1 MFFQHNG
8 VISLNSQLLQG
19 YCSWNTT
26 ITRVFYCGSSIAVE
40 GGRLIWLVGMS
51 SIEQVDAIVVGAGV
65 VGLAIAARISQHF
78 SNVLVVDKNA
88 SFGEE
93 TSSRNSEVIHAGIY
107 YPENSLKAALCVSGK
122 EMLYQYCEKR
132 HVPFLRTGKLIVA
145 QNPDEEAYLQQTNKK
160 AFANGVDDLQ
170 WVSQQQ
176 LRRSNPE
183 LSATAALL
191 SPSTGIV
198 DAHSYMLSLLTDIE
212 KNGGEFVAK
221 TAVVEACAVGDGFH
235 VTLNSQG
242 EEMELASTYLINSAG
257 LYAEQ
262 VAKGIEGL
270 DAIHVPK
277 IHWCRGHYFS
287 YSGKSPF
294 TQLIYPV
301 PEVNGVGL
309 GIHATLDL
317 GGQLKFGPDTE
328 YIDQLEYGVNSQLKE
343 KFTRAIQRY
352 FPQLNPDKLQPAYS
366 GIRPKLQGPNDSF
379 RDFSIQGAEVHG
391 INGLVNLFGIESPG
405 LTASLAIAED
415 VLDRLVVGD
424 ASNNLFP

>member
-1 MFFQHNG
+1 MDRVDVV
-8 VISLNSQLLQG
+8 VI
-19 YCSWNTT
+19 
-26 ITRVFYCGSSIAVE
+26 
-40 GGRLIWLVGMS
+40 
-51 SIEQVDAIVVGAGV
+51 GAGV
-65 VGLAIAARISQHF
+65 VGLAIAARMSQHF
-78 SNVLVVDKNA
+78 SNVLIVDKNA

-107 YPENSLKAALCVSGK
+107 YPKDSLKATLCVSGK
-122 EMLYQYCEKR
+122 HMLYQYCEKR
-132 HVPFLRTGKLIVA
+132 HVPFQRIGKLIVA
-145 QNPDEEAYLQQTNKK
+145 QNSEEEAYLQQTNMK
-160 AFANGVDDLQ
+160 AVANGVEDLQ

-176 LRRSNPE
+176 LRLSNPE

-198 DAHSYMLSLLTDIE
+198 DAHSYMLSLLSDIE
-212 KNGGEFVAK
+212 QCGGEFVAK
-221 TAVVEACAVGDGFH
+221 TAVVKTCAVDDGFH

-242 EEMELASTYLINSAG
+242 EEIELASTYLINSAG

-262 VAKGIEGL
+262 IANAIDGL
-270 DAIHVPK
+270 EVRHVPK

-301 PEVNGVGL
+301 PETNGVGL

-328 YIDQLEYGVNSQLKE
+328 YIDHLEYGVDPQLKE

-366 GIRPKLQGPNDSF
+366 GVRPKIQGPNDAF
-379 RDFSIQGAEVHG
+379 RDFSIQGVDVHG

-405 LTASLAIAED
+405 LTASLAIAEE
-415 VLDRLVVGD
+415 VFERLVAGKCF
-424 ASNNLFP
+424 NR